1 MANKSYTFIT
11 SSVNA
16 GSYTGSISK
25 VLALGVSTATA
36 SLSRIEFGLEVQ
48 DFGKIS
54 SSGQNGWNA
63 DSLVTN
69 VDIPAGST
77 LEGPMGRI
85 EVGGGRFLIYF
96 GSNEY
101 FD

>member
-11 SSVNA
+11 SSIT
-16 GSYTGSISK
+16 GSYTGSITK
-25 VLALGVSTATA
+25 VLALGLSTATA

-63 DSLVTN
+63 DSIVTDI
-69 VDIPAGST
+69 DIPAGSA

-85 EVGGGRFLIYF
+85 EVGGGKFLIYF
-96 GSNEY
+96 GNNE
-101 FD
+101 FFK